1 MNYLGII
8 ISKEREVAMQ
18 HQGKTENQN
27 QKKELIKK
35 REREKNR
42 IWTTDQE
49 KVYKV
54 GKPVV
59 ENFCVAIE
67 LVSKQ
72 N

>member
-1 MNYLGII
+1 
-8 ISKEREVAMQ
+8 MQ